1 MDALFAISLSLTVA
15 VLVAMTAKAAIL
27 CRRLARISPRYVLP
41 CMLFP
46 ASQIVCVAGIGATT
60 MLLHLN
66 PAILYLT
73 LALGVACIPLDSL
86 LFTALG
92 KAEHADALREQARL
106 LEAQIDAERM
116 GARGLVSVE
125 NEARDIRR
133 KIAEQLH
140 ELDAQLSRGEI
151 ASSGQRVDEI
161 IVLAGRK
168 SLRVC
173 DHVALDALMSLKMRE
188 FKEKGVNVECSL
200 RVPAE
205 VSISNSELCAL
216 VSNMLDNALN
226 ACEDV
231 DPGKRFVVFKASV
244 KGSYLVLDMC
254 NSKSTS
260 EGDEGRETTR
270 RGILDRIR
278 FAEEQTS
285 GGSLAE
291 HGWGLSVIDTI
302 VQRYDGAV
310 SLEHFKAGFRMS
322 VMVDL
327 AAQT

>member
-1 MDALFAISLSLTVA
+1 M
-15 VLVAMTAKAAIL
+15 
-27 CRRLARISPRYVLP
+27 
-41 CMLFP
+41 
-46 ASQIVCVAGIGATT
+46 
-60 MLLHLN
+60 
-66 PAILYLT
+66 
-73 LALGVACIPLDSL
+73 
-86 LFTALG
+86 
-92 KAEHADALREQARL
+92 
-106 LEAQIDAERM
+106 
-116 GARGLVSVE
+116 
-125 NEARDIRR
+125 
-133 KIAEQLH
+133 
-140 ELDAQLSRGEI
+140 
-151 ASSGQRVDEI
+151 
-161 IVLAGRK
+161 
-168 SLRVC
+168 
-173 DHVALDALMSLKMRE
+173 
-188 FKEKGVNVECSL
+188 ECSL

-244 KGSYLVLDMC
+244 KGSYLALDMR

-260 EGDEGRETTR
+260 KGDEGRETTR

>member
-1 MDALFAISLSLTVA
+1 MDMLFVISLSLAVA
-15 VLVAMTAKAAIL
+15 VLVAMTVKAAIL
-27 CRRLARISPRYVLP
+27 CRRLARMSPRYLLP

-46 ASQIVCVAGIGATT
+46 ASQIVCVAGIAAAT
-60 MLLHLN
+60 MLLRLS
-66 PAILYLT
+66 PATLFLT
-73 LALGVACIPLDSL
+73 LALGAACIPLDSL
-86 LFTALG
+86 LFAALG

-106 LEAQIDAERM
+106 LKAQIDAERM

-140 ELDAQLSRGEI
+140 ELDAQLSRGEV

-161 IVLAGRK
+161 IVLASRK

-188 FKEKGVNVECSL
+188 FKAKGVDVECSL
-200 RVPAE
+200 KGPAE

-231 DPGKRFVVFKASV
+231 DPGKRFVVFRASV
-244 KGSYLVLDMC
+244 KGSYLVLDMR
-254 NSKSTS
+254 NSESSAVGGKGS
-260 EGDEGRETTR
+260 ETTH
-270 RGILDRIR
+270 RGILERIR
-278 FAEEQTS
+278 FAEEQTRS
-285 GGSLAE
+285 GSLAE

-310 SLEHFKAGFRMS
+310 SLERSKGGFRMS